1 MDISES
7 LSGSQFKINNDPPES
22 TLIEELPKLVRPPIQ
37 RPVSL
42 PLMEDG
48 GQRAPA
54 AETPQD
60 LGQKLNAMVR
70 QASVAVDQLLQD
82 YQKSKKMHAD
92 PRTILQ
98 RKERRR
104 QIFAW
109 HEGLLWKALGKSVI
123 RGMAVG
129 VLGVS
134 ATTAVIHLTNPSIA
148 DISSRVL
155 QAETSLITDGG
166 GELVQEIVAP
176 SLGRRTEVALNE
188 VSPNL
193 TNATV
198 ATEDKYF
205 WKDWKADLG
214 YGISR
219 AVWQF
224 IRESWQAK
232 RLTIVSG
239 GSTIAQ
245 QVGRNLYEL
254 HYLFDQSQELGGT
267 AGEFVR
273 KAREIVLA
281 AEINRLPK
289 DEILE
294 LYLNNNYYGY
304 GAYGVEAASQTFF
317 GKSAKEL
324 TLMES
329 AFLAGNTQGPE
340 IYDPYNN
347 REVVNERV
355 RQVLGLVKNNYGAES
370 CSGVTGKA
378 CYTYEEIEKAEQ
390 EIENYQFQTPPQGY
404 DHKAWVDMVEGQLH
418 DLFPGDSYYTAGVN
432 VKTTIDTKVQK
443 NLDDVLT
450 STSTTD
456 SVVVWGQ
463 DGSIQAIG
471 GDVFPDKIIIRT
483 PDGDFSLLKFVE
495 SFELSRGN
503 NVTLHAIDKI
513 TKIKNGKVVAQNPPL
528 VNKSLNSAIIV
539 DQSSIGET
547 VTLPD
552 GSSAIIGYSQ
562 SADGFRYNWIIGE
575 KNGRNFIYWTS
586 DKDPQTALLTYQD
599 IVNRINSGMKSQV
612 GPDSLAESSGKR
624 RGKSPARPVLPGAN
638 IFFDQGKGEYVLEEP
653 PISARTGTLPGY
665 TVRDLGREEY
675 ANQKMLLE
683 LQNPPPKKAQIQASL
698 NAQLRQDAQRARV
711 NIPRPRGDRG

>member
-1 MDISES
+1 MDNSE
-7 LSGSQFKINNDPPES
+7 LFSGPITAIEPKPPQGEDIPS
-22 TLIEELPKLVRPPIQ
+22 NLPPLRRPEVQ
-37 RPVSL
+37 RPL
-42 PLMEDG
+42 PPSSD
-48 GQRAPA
+48 QAPA
-54 AETPQD
+54 AETPKD
-60 LGQKLNAMVR
+60 LGQRLNKMIRRASIAAVRLGDDYRNRRAMN
-70 QASVAVDQLLQD
+70 S
-82 YQKSKKMHAD
+82 D

-98 RKERRR
+98 RKARRR

-123 RGMAVG
+123 RGIAVG

-134 ATTAVIHLTNPSIA
+134 ATTAVIHLTNPPTA
-148 DISSRVL
+148 DILSRTL
-155 QAETSLITDGG
+155 QAETSLITDESGI
-166 GELVQEIVAP
+166 LVQEIVAP
-176 SLGRRTEVALNE
+176 GLGRRTEVPLNE

-193 TNATV
+193 IYATV
-198 ATEDKYF
+198 ATEDKHF
-205 WKDWKADLG
+205 WKDWKVDLG

-224 IRESWQAK
+224 IQESWQAK

-254 HYLFDQSQELGGT
+254 HYLFDQSQELDGP

-281 AEINRLPK
+281 AEINRNLSK
-289 DEILE
+289 EEILE
-294 LYLNNNYYGY
+294 LYLNNIYYGY

-370 CSGVTGKA
+370 CSGVTEKA
-378 CYTYEEIEKAEQ
+378 CYTYEEIEKAGQ
-390 EIENYQFQTPPQGY
+390 EIENYRFQTPPQGY

-432 VKTTIDTKVQK
+432 VKTTIDTTVQK
-443 NLDDVLT
+443 NLDDVLA
-450 STSTTD
+450 STSATD

-503 NVTLHAIDKI
+503 NVILHAIDKI

-528 VNKSLNSAIIV
+528 VNKSLDSAIIV

-586 DKDPQTALLTYQD
+586 DKDPQTALLTFQE
-599 IVNRINSGMKSQV
+599 IINRINSGMTSQV
-612 GPDSLAESSGKR
+612 GPDSLVESSGKR

-683 LQNPPPKKAQIQASL
+683 LQNPPPKIAQIQASQ
-698 NAQLRQDAQRARV
+698 NAQLRQNEQRAR
-711 NIPRPRGDRG
+711 NIPRNTRGRV